1 MTSDRYA
8 PLTVEG
14 GCLMAGHVTVVDLEK
29 VPGLTASQRGKIKD
43 WLEQARAKIY
53 DDGYVEGYA
62 GTYDEG
68 YAEGY
73 DDGVRNG

>member
-1 MTSDRYA
+1 MTNDRYS
-8 PLTVEG
+8 PLTMEG

-43 WLEQARAKIY
+43 WLEQVR
-53 DDGYVEGYA
+53 A
-62 GTYDEG
+62 GTYDAGYDEG

-73 DDGVRNG
+73 AEGYDEDYADGVRNG